1 MNIFLFENLKRQD
14 FLNPNFSD
22 TCIWVQDPSKW
33 MKKNNFESETDDVVL
48 NRREK
53 QISLGKGT
61 EHYRKYTELVEI
73 ADRDNKM
80 PR

>member
-1 MNIFLFENLKRQD
+1 MDLER
-14 FLNPNFSD
+14 
-22 TCIWVQDPSKW
+22 
-33 MKKNNFESETDDVVL
+33 ETGDVVL

-61 EHYRKYTELVEI
+61 EHYRKYTELVKI

>member
-1 MNIFLFENLKRQD
+1 MTRDDKRQQEMTRD
-14 FLNPNFSD
+14 DKVDL
-22 TCIWVQDPSKW
+22 
-33 MKKNNFESETDDVVL
+33 ERETDDVVL

>member
-1 MNIFLFENLKRQD
+1 MSRDHKRCQEMLRDAILSYLKHFFLIQNKKGRQ
-14 FLNPNFSD
+14 FF
-22 TCIWVQDPSKW
+22 
-33 MKKNNFESETDDVVL
+33 ETDDVVL

>member
-1 MNIFLFENLKRQD
+1 MTRDDKVDLER
-14 FLNPNFSD
+14 
-22 TCIWVQDPSKW
+22 
-33 MKKNNFESETDDVVL
+33 ETDDVVL